1 MFGGTVL
8 ADGWVTF
15 LPEPRYNFEASLA
28 GADLA
33 RLTKEAIPGRQPLS
47 GAILANVELRGKGAS
62 LNDLGGRGTI
72 QLRDADIYQ
81 LPLMISLLK
90 VLSVRQPDTTAF
102 TRSDI
107 NFYIQGQHIYVDRI
121 DFSGDAISL
130 LGKGEVDFDRQ
141 IRLTFHA
148 MVGRNEN
155 RLPVLKDVLG
165 GASKQIMLIHAEGTL
180 DQPSLR
186 REAFPGV
193 NQALQ
198 QLQAEFQP
206 RDTVPRRTADVGI
219 AVPSNFTPKK

>member
-1 MFGGTVL
+1 MV
-8 ADGWVTF
+8 
-15 LPEPRYNFEASLA
+15 
-28 GADLA
+28 
-33 RLTKEAIPGRQPLS
+33 
-47 GAILANVELRGKGAS
+47 
-62 LNDLGGRGTI
+62 
-72 QLRDADIYQ
+72 
-81 LPLMISLLK
+81 SLLK
-90 VLSVRQPDTTAF
+90 LLSVRQPDTTAF

-130 LGKGEVDFDRQ
+130 LGKGEVDFDKQ

-198 QLQAEFQP
+198 TLQAEFQT
-206 RDTVPRRTADVGI
+206 RDAATRRVGDVGT
-219 AVPSNFTPKK
+219 AVPSSYTPRK